1 MDWRDGEVEDVHG
14 VAEAG
19 ARGEGY
25 PFIVLGEN
33 AAEPCMREIDIR
45 RKVAGA
51 LEGVGRV
58 LLHYDRR

>member
-33 AAEPCMREIDIR
+33 AAEPCMRGIGIR
-45 RKVAGA
+45 RRVA
-51 LEGVGRV
+51 
-58 LLHYDRR
+58 RRIGGSGPGFVTL